1 MKPKSMKEKP
11 RGAMMNIL
19 RIKMIDAGNLLKEL
33 DDALDKVV
41 AKKEPESF
49 LKPSTLKI
57 EEYQKSIR
65 QIQAQFTDAPKFNEE
80 GAYPQFLSCGLLQ
93 VRGKNGANMEFLLP
107 KVYPFPPKSLYIEHE
122 KDGQFLREMLMHLL
136 SSAPLVQLEVILVDA
151 LSLGGIFNL
160 ARRLLDKDNDFIYQQ
175 RILTERKEIEE
186 ALKHLYE
193 YLKVNLQEK
202 LAGFRDFAH
211 YNEEA
216 TDRLPL
222 KVLFLSGVDALS
234 QNALYY
240 LEKIMRFGSKNGV
253 LSFVNLESEKNNK
266 SAEDLKKHAE
276 FFRDTTSFER
286 FKYLNVEVINDQGI
300 KSQHMKDFA
309 DKIKAYYEKKKAV
322 KRELKDLQR
331 DKEFW
336 TESSQYE
343 VSVPVGWDINH
354 TEVCFKI
361 CKEQNHTLIC
371 DHSGSG
377 KSNFLHVLIQN
388 LAFYY
393 DPDEVQLFLL
403 DYKEG
408 VEFNAYT
415 DPNILEHA
423 RLVSVASSVGFG
435 VSFLSWLC
443 DEIKKRSELFK
454 QFNVKDLSDYRKHEK
469 MPRLIVVIDEFQVL
483 FSDNSTKGKEGVE
496 RSLNTLLKKGRSY
509 GVHLVLA
516 TQTMRGGEI
525 DSSIKAQIANRI
537 ALPMDADDSTK
548 ILDDDVACELVRPE
562 GIFNNN
568 GGHQKY
574 HTKMSIPKAPD
585 DFKSF
590 LTKIHAEFNQRNLTP
605 IDRKIYNGETPLKM
619 PNTLKAN
626 EMRLHLGKK
635 VDYEQKDLIVEFE
648 SNESHLLVVSQDL
661 NARIALMKLLFQN
674 IKSANKE
681 LVFCNKE
688 KRLIRSFDVQKE
700 YGITP
705 IENALNAL
713 DATTNRP
720 NSALVIDNLNEAKE
734 WHDKV
739 GAEKL
744 KSFLEKATD
753 NEQYCVIFVHDFKQI
768 KTNYHFDKLRELL
781 SNHFKQCLAF
791 RCNGENL
798 NAIKNNLPPPS
809 ALNNLNALLIEL
821 SKDSVT
827 EFRPFSL

>member
-1 MKPKSMKEKP
+1 
-11 RGAMMNIL
+11 
-19 RIKMIDAGNLLKEL
+19 MIEINTLLQKL

-41 AKKEPESF
+41 PKKEPESF
-49 LKPSTLKI
+49 LKPIVSQI
-57 EEYQKSIR
+57 EDYQKSIR
-65 QIQAQFTDAPKFNEE
+65 QVQAQFTDAPKFNEE
-80 GAYPQFLSCGLLQ
+80 GAYPQFLSCGLLH
-93 VRGKNGANMEFLLP
+93 VRGKNGTNMEFLLP

-122 KDGQFLREMLMHLL
+122 KDGQFLREMLMRLL
-136 SSAPLVQLEVILVDA
+136 SSAPLVQLEIILVDA

-160 ARRLLDKDNDFIYQQ
+160 ARRLLDKDNDFIYQK
-175 RILTERKEIEE
+175 RILTESKEIEE

-202 LAGFRDFAH
+202 LAGYRDFVH
-211 YNEEA
+211 YNEDA
-216 TDRLPL
+216 TDPLPL
-222 KVLFLSGVDALS
+222 KALFLSGVDALS
-234 QNALYY
+234 KDAFYY

-253 LSFVNLESEKNNK
+253 LSFVNLESEKNNQ
-266 SAEDLKKHAE
+266 SAEDLKNYAE
-276 FFRDTTSFER
+276 FFRDITSFER
-286 FKYLNVEVINDQGI
+286 LKYLNVEVINDHGI
-300 KSQHMKDFA
+300 QSQHMQDFA

-322 KRELKDLQR
+322 KRELKELQK
-331 DKEFW
+331 DEKFW

-354 TEVCFKI
+354 KEVCFEI
-361 CKEQNHTLIC
+361 GNAQNHTLIC

-393 DPDEVQLFLL
+393 NPDEVQLFLL

-415 DPNILEHA
+415 DPILEHA
-423 RLVSVASSVGFG
+423 RLVSVASSVGYG
-435 VSFLSWLC
+435 MSFLSWLC
-443 DEIKKRSELFK
+443 KEMQKRAELFK
-454 QFNVKDLSDYRKHEK
+454 QFKVKDLSDYRKHEK

-483 FSDNSTKGKEGVE
+483 FSDNSTKGKESVE

-509 GVHLVLA
+509 GVHLILA
-516 TQTMRGGEI
+516 TQTMRNIGI
-525 DSSIKAQIANRI
+525 SDSIKAQIANRI
-537 ALPMDADDSTK
+537 ALPMDADDSAK
-548 ILDDDVACELVRPE
+548 ILDDDAACELVRPE

-619 PNTLKAN
+619 PNILKAN

-661 NARIALMKLLFQN
+661 NARIALMKLFAQN
-674 IKSANKE
+674 FKTANKE

-705 IENALNAL
+705 VENILSVL
-713 DATTNRP
+713 DTAMNP

-739 GAEKL
+739 GVEKL
-744 KSFLEKATD
+744 KSFLEKAID
-753 NEQYCVIFVHDFKQI
+753 NEQYCIIFAHDYRQI
-768 KTNYHFDKLRELL
+768 KTNYHFDKLKDLL
-781 SNHFKQCLAF
+781 NNHFKQHLAF
-791 RCNGENL
+791 KCNEENL
-798 NAIKNNLPPPS
+798 KALKIDLPPLS
-809 ALNNLNALLIEL
+809 GLNALFKEF

>member
-1 MKPKSMKEKP
+1 M
-11 RGAMMNIL
+11 
-19 RIKMIDAGNLLKEL
+19 
-33 DDALDKVV
+33 
-41 AKKEPESF
+41 
-49 LKPSTLKI
+49 
-57 EEYQKSIR
+57 
-65 QIQAQFTDAPKFNEE
+65 
-80 GAYPQFLSCGLLQ
+80 
-93 VRGKNGANMEFLLP
+93 
-107 KVYPFPPKSLYIEHE
+107 YIEHE
-122 KDGQFLREMLMHLL
+122 KDGQFLREMLMRLL
-136 SSAPLVQLEVILVDA
+136 SSTPLAQLEVILVDA

-160 ARRLLDKDNDFIYQQ
+160 ARRLLNKDNDFIYQQ
-175 RILTERKEIEE
+175 RILTESKEIEE

-216 TDRLPL
+216 TDPLPL
-222 KVLFLSGVDALS
+222 KALFLSGVDALS

-266 SAEDLKKHAE
+266 SAEDLKRYAE
-276 FFRDTTSFER
+276 FFKDRTSFER
-286 FKYLNVEVINDQGI
+286 LKYLSVEVINDHGI
-300 KSQHMKDFA
+300 KSQHMQDFA

-322 KRELKDLQR
+322 KRELKDLQK
-331 DKEFW
+331 DEKFW
-336 TESSQYE
+336 IESSQYE
-343 VSVPVGWDINH
+343 VVVPVGWDINH
-354 TEVCFKI
+354 KEVCFEI
-361 CKEQNHTLIC
+361 GEAQNHTLIC

-403 DYKEG
+403 DYKER

-415 DPNILEHA
+415 NPILEHA

-435 VSFLSWLC
+435 MSFLSWLC

-454 QFNVKDLSDYRKHEK
+454 QFNVRDLSDYRKHEK

-483 FSDNSTKGKEGVE
+483 FSDKSTQVKGSVDQ
-496 RSLNTLLKKGRSY
+496 SLNTLLKKGRSY

-525 DSSIKAQIANRI
+525 DSNIKAQIANRI
-537 ALPMDADDSTK
+537 ALPMDADDSAK
-548 ILDDDVACELVRPE
+548 ILDDDAACEIQKPE

-585 DFKSF
+585 DFTAFIK
-590 LTKIHAEFNQRNLTP
+590 KIHEEFNQRNLAP
-605 IDRKIYNGETPLKM
+605 VEHKIYNGEKPLEM
-619 PNTLKAN
+619 PSTLKAN

-661 NARIALMKLLFQN
+661 NARIALMKLFAQN
-674 IKSANKE
+674 FKTANKE
-681 LVFCNKE
+681 LLFYNAE
-688 KRLIRSFDVQKE
+688 KRLVRELDEFKKHH
-700 YGITP
+700 ITP
-705 IENALNAL
+705 MQSPLMSVL
-713 DATTNRP
+713 DTAMNP

-734 WHDKV
+734 LHDKV

-744 KSFLEKATD
+744 KSFLEKAID
-753 NEQYCVIFVHDFKQI
+753 NEQYCIIFAHDYKQI

-798 NAIKNNLPPPS
+798 NALQSGLPSPS
-809 ALNNLNALLIEL
+809 ELNALFIEL
-821 SKDSVT
+821 SKDSRT
-827 EFRPFSL
+827 EFRLFSL

>member
-1 MKPKSMKEKP
+1 
-11 RGAMMNIL
+11 
-19 RIKMIDAGNLLKEL
+19 MIDVNGLLKEL

-80 GAYPQFLSCGLLQ
+80 GAYPQFLSCGLLH

-122 KDGQFLREMLMHLL
+122 KDGQFLREMLIRLL
-136 SSAPLVQLEVILVDA
+136 SSAPLVQLEVVLVDA

-160 ARRLLDKDNDFIYQQ
+160 ARRLLNKDNDFIYQK
-175 RILTERKEIEE
+175 RILTESKEIEE

-202 LAGFRDFAH
+202 LAGYRDFAH
-211 YNEEA
+211 YNEEKE
-216 TDRLPL
+216 DRLPL
-222 KVLFLSGVDALS
+222 KALFLSGVDALS

-240 LEKIMRFGSKNGV
+240 LEKTMRFGSKNGV

-276 FFRDTTSFER
+276 FFRDNKSFER
-286 FKYLNVEVINDQGI
+286 LKYLSIEVINDQGI
-300 KSQHMKDFA
+300 QSQHMKDFA

-336 TESSQYE
+336 TKSSQHE
-343 VSVPVGWDINH
+343 VVVPVGWDINH
-354 TEVCFKI
+354 KEVCFEI
-361 CKEQNHTLIC
+361 GGAQNHTLIC

-393 DPDEVQLFLL
+393 APDEVQLFLL

-415 DPNILEHA
+415 DPILEHA
-423 RLVSVASSVGFG
+423 RLVSVASSVSYGIT
-435 VSFLSWLC
+435 FLKWLC
-443 DEIKKRSELFK
+443 DEMQKRAELFK
-454 QFNVKDLSDYRKHEK
+454 QFNVKDLSDYRKHDE

-483 FSDNSTKGKEGVE
+483 FSDKSTQVKGSVE

-516 TQTMRGGEI
+516 TQTMRGTDI
-525 DSSIKAQIANRI
+525 NPSIKAQIANRI
-537 ALPMDADDSTK
+537 ALPMDAEDSSSVLGDDA
-548 ILDDDVACELVRPE
+548 ACELVRPE

-590 LTKIHAEFNQRNLTP
+590 LTKIHAEFNQRNLAP
-605 IDRKIYNGETPLKM
+605 IERKIYNGETALKM
-619 PNTLKAN
+619 PNTIKAN

-705 IENALNAL
+705 VENILSVL
-713 DATTNRP
+713 DTAMNP

-734 WHDKV
+734 LHDKIGV
-739 GAEKL
+739 EKL
-744 KSFLEKATD
+744 RSFLEKATD
-753 NEQYCVIFVHDFKQI
+753 NEQYCIIFAHDLKQI
-768 KTNYHFDKLRELL
+768 QANYDLGKLKELL
-781 SNHFKQCLAF
+781 NNHFKQRLAF

-798 NAIKNNLPPPS
+798 SAIKKDLP
-809 ALNNLNALLIEL
+809 LLTNKLNALLIEL
-821 SKDSVT
+821 SKDSHT
-827 EFRPFSL
+827 EFRPFSLQG

>member
-1 MKPKSMKEKP
+1 MKEKP

-19 RIKMIDAGNLLKEL
+19 RIKMTDAGILLKEL
-33 DDALDKVV
+33 DDALDRVV

-49 LKPSTLKI
+49 LKPIVSQI
-57 EEYQKSIR
+57 EDYQKSIR
-65 QIQAQFTDAPKFNEE
+65 QVQAQFTDAPQFNEE
-80 GAYPQFLSCGLLQ
+80 GAYPQFLSCGLLH
-93 VRGKNGANMEFLLP
+93 VKGKNGANMDFCLP

-122 KDGQFLREMLMHLL
+122 KDGQFLREMLMRLL
-136 SSAPLVQLEVILVDA
+136 SSAPLVQLEVILIDA

-160 ARRLLDKDNDFIYQQ
+160 ARRLLDKNNDFIYQK
-175 RILTERKEIEE
+175 RILTESKEIEE

-202 LAGFRDFAH
+202 LAGYKDFAH
-211 YNEEA
+211 YNEEKE
-216 TDRLPL
+216 DRLPL
-222 KVLFLSGVDALS
+222 KALFLSGVDALS

-300 KSQHMKDFA
+300 KSQHMQDFA
-309 DKIKAYYEKKKAV
+309 DKIKAYYKQKKEV
-322 KRELKDLQR
+322 KRELKDLQK
-331 DKEFW
+331 DEKFW

-361 CKEQNHTLIC
+361 GKEQNHTLIC

-393 DPDEVQLFLL
+393 APDEVQLFLL

-415 DPNILEHA
+415 DPILEHA
-423 RLVSVASSVGFG
+423 RLVSVASSVGYG
-435 VSFLSWLC
+435 MSFLSWLC
-443 DEIKKRSELFK
+443 KEMQKRAELSK
-454 QFNVKDLSDYRKHEK
+454 QFKVKDLSDYRKHEK

-483 FSDNSTKGKEGVE
+483 FSDKSRGSVE

-516 TQTMRGGEI
+516 TQTMRGTDI
-525 DSSIKAQIANRI
+525 NPSFKAQIANRI
-537 ALPMDADDSTK
+537 ALPMDAEDSSSVLGDDA
-548 ILDDDVACELVRPE
+548 ACELVRPE

-568 GGHQKY
+568 GGNRKY

-590 LTKIHAEFNQRNLTP
+590 LTKIHAEFNQRNLAP
-605 IDRKIYNGETPLKM
+605 IEHKIYNGETPLKM
-619 PNTLKAN
+619 PNILKAN
-626 EMRLHLGKK
+626 EIRLHLGKT

-705 IENALNAL
+705 VENILSVL
-713 DATTNRP
+713 DTAMNH
-720 NSALVIDNLNEAKE
+720 NSVLMVDNLNEAKE
-734 WHDKV
+734 LHDKIGV
-739 GAEKL
+739 EKL
-744 KSFLEKATD
+744 KSFLEKAID
-753 NEQYCVIFVHDFKQI
+753 NEQYCVIFAHDFRQI
-768 KTNYHFDKLRELL
+768 KTNYHFDKLKELL
-781 SNHFKQCLAF
+781 NNHFKQCLAF
-791 RCNGENL
+791 RCNEENL

-809 ALNNLNALLIEL
+809 ALNNLNALFVEL
-821 SKDSVT
+821 SKDSHT
-827 EFRPFSL
+827 EFRPFGL

>member
-1 MKPKSMKEKP
+1 
-11 RGAMMNIL
+11 MNILNL
-19 RIKMIDAGNLLKEL
+19 RIKMIDVNDLLKEL

-41 AKKEPESF
+41 PKKEPESF
-49 LKPSTLKI
+49 LKPIISPI
-57 EEYQKSIR
+57 EEYQKNVR
-65 QIQAQFTDAPKFNEE
+65 QIQAQFTDAPQFNEE
-80 GAYPQFLSCGLLQ
+80 GAYPKFLSCGLLH
-93 VRGKNGANMEFLLP
+93 VRGKNGTNMEFLLP

-122 KDGQFLREMLMHLL
+122 KDGQFLREMLMRLL
-136 SSAPLVQLEVILVDA
+136 SSTPLVQLEVILIDA

-175 RILTERKEIEE
+175 RILTESKEIEE

-202 LAGFRDFAH
+202 LAGYKDFVH
-211 YNEEA
+211 YNEKEK
-216 TDRLPL
+216 DRLPL
-222 KVLFLSGVDALS
+222 KALFLSGVDALS

-253 LSFVNLESEKNNK
+253 LSFVNLESEKNNQ

-276 FFRDTTSFER
+276 FFKDTTSFER
-286 FKYLNVEVINDQGI
+286 FKYISVEVINDHGI
-300 KSQHMKDFA
+300 QSKHMQDFA
-309 DKIKAYYEKKKAV
+309 DKIKAYYDKKKAV

-336 TESSQYE
+336 TESSQSK

-354 TEVCFKI
+354 KEVCFEI
-361 CKEQNHTLIC
+361 GGAQNHTLIC

-393 DPDEVQLFLL
+393 APDEVQLFLL

-415 DPNILEHA
+415 DPILEHA

-443 DEIKKRSELFK
+443 DEIQKRAELFK
-454 QFNVKDLSDYRKHEK
+454 QFKVKDLGDYRKHEK

-483 FSDNSTKGKEGVE
+483 FSDSTTKEKDRVE
-496 RSLNTLLKKGRSY
+496 AYLTTILKKGRSY

-516 TQTMRGGEI
+516 TQTMRGTDI
-525 DSSIKAQIANRI
+525 NPSFKAQIANRI
-537 ALPMDADDSTK
+537 ALPMDAEDSSSV
-548 ILDDDVACELVRPE
+548 LGDDVACELVKPE

-585 DFKSF
+585 DFKPF
-590 LTKIHAEFNQRNLTP
+590 IKKIHRDFNQRNLAP
-605 IDRKIYNGETPLKM
+605 VEHKIYNGETPLEM

-626 EMRLHLGKK
+626 EMRLHLGKEA
-635 VDYEQKDLIVEFE
+635 DYEQKDLIVGFE

-661 NARIALMKLLFQN
+661 SARIALMKLLFQN

-688 KRLIRSFDVQKE
+688 KRLIRSFDTRKE

-705 IENALNAL
+705 VENILSVL
-713 DATTNRP
+713 DTAMSP
-720 NSALVIDNLNEAKE
+720 NSVLVIDNLNEAKE
-734 WHDKV
+734 LHDKIGV
-739 GAEKL
+739 EKL
-744 KSFLEKATD
+744 RSFLEKAID
-753 NEQYCVIFVHDFKQI
+753 NEQYCVIFAHDFRQI
-768 KTNYHFDKLRELL
+768 KTNYHFDKLKELL
-781 SNHFKQCLAF
+781 NNHFKQCLAF

-798 NAIKNNLPPPS
+798 NALQSGLSSPS
-809 ALNNLNALLIEL
+809 KLNALLIEF
-821 SKDSVT
+821 SKDSRT
-827 EFRPFSL
+827 EFRPFSLQD

>member
-1 MKPKSMKEKP
+1 
-11 RGAMMNIL
+11 
-19 RIKMIDAGNLLKEL
+19 MIDAGNLLKEL

-49 LKPSTLKI
+49 LKPIASRI
-57 EEYQKSIR
+57 EDYQKSIR
-65 QIQAQFTDAPKFNEE
+65 QIQAQFTDAPKFNEA
-80 GAYPQFLSCGLLQ
+80 GAYPKFLSCGLLEIK
-93 VRGKNGANMEFLLP
+93 GKNGANMEFLLP

-122 KDGQFLREMLMHLL
+122 KDGQFLREMLMRLL
-136 SSAPLVQLEVILVDA
+136 SSAPLVQLEIVLVDA

-160 ARRLLDKDNDFIYQQ
+160 ARRLLNKDNDFIYQQ
-175 RILTERKEIEE
+175 RILTESKEIEE

-202 LAGFRDFAH
+202 LAGYKDFAH
-211 YNEEA
+211 YNEKA
-216 TDRLPL
+216 TDPLPL
-222 KVLFLSGVDALS
+222 KALFLSGVDALS

-253 LSFVNLESEKNNK
+253 LSFVNLESEKNNQ
-266 SAEDLKKHAE
+266 SAEDLKRYAE
-276 FFRDTTSFER
+276 FFRDTTSFECL
-286 FKYLNVEVINDQGI
+286 KYLSVEVINDQGI
-300 KSQHMKDFA
+300 KSQHMQDFA
-309 DKIKAYYEKKKAV
+309 DKIKAYYKQKKEV

-336 TESSQYE
+336 TESSQFK

-354 TEVCFKI
+354 KEVCFEI
-361 CKEQNHTLIC
+361 GNAQNHTLIC

-393 DPDEVQLFLL
+393 NPDEVQLFLL

-415 DPNILEHA
+415 DPILEHA

-454 QFNVKDLSDYRKHEK
+454 QFKVKDLSDYRKHEK

-483 FSDNSTKGKEGVE
+483 FSDKSTQVKGSVDQ
-496 RSLNTLLKKGRSY
+496 SLNTLLKKGRSY
-509 GVHLVLA
+509 GVHLILA

-537 ALPMDADDSTK
+537 ALPMDADDSAK
-548 ILDDDVACELVRPE
+548 ILDDDAACELVRPE

-590 LTKIHAEFNQRNLTP
+590 LTKIHAEFNQRNLAP

-648 SNESHLLVVSQDL
+648 SNESHLLVVSQNLQD
-661 NARIALMKLLFQN
+661 RIALMKLLFQN

-734 WHDKV
+734 LHDKV

-753 NEQYCVIFVHDFKQI
+753 NEQYCIIFAHDYRQI
-768 KTNYHFDKLRELL
+768 KTNYHFDKLKDLL
-781 SNHFKQCLAF
+781 NNHFKQCLAF
-791 RCNGENL
+791 RCNEENL

-809 ALNNLNALLIEL
+809 ALNALLIEL
-821 SKDSVT
+821 SKDSHT

>member
-1 MKPKSMKEKP
+1 MT
-11 RGAMMNIL
+11 
-19 RIKMIDAGNLLKEL
+19 DAGNLLKEL

-49 LKPSTLKI
+49 LKPIASRI

-65 QIQAQFTDAPKFNEE
+65 QIQAQFTDAPQFNEE
-80 GAYPQFLSCGLLQ
+80 GAYPQFLSCGLLEIK
-93 VRGKNGANMEFLLP
+93 GKNGANMDFCLP

-122 KDGQFLREMLMHLL
+122 KDGQFLREMLMRLL

-175 RILTERKEIEE
+175 RILTESKEIEE

-211 YNEEA
+211 YNEKE
-216 TDRLPL
+216 DRLPL
-222 KVLFLSGVDALS
+222 KALFLSGVDALS
-234 QNALYY
+234 RNALYY

-253 LSFVNLESEKNNK
+253 LSFVNLESEKNNQ
-266 SAEDLKKHAE
+266 SAEDLKRYAE
-276 FFRDTTSFER
+276 FFKDTTSFER
-286 FKYLNVEVINDQGI
+286 LKYLNVEVINDHGI
-300 KSQHMKDFA
+300 QSKHMQDFA

-322 KRELKDLQR
+322 KRELKDLQK
-331 DKEFW
+331 DEKFW
-336 TESSQYE
+336 TESSQFK

-354 TEVCFKI
+354 KEVCFEIGKA
-361 CKEQNHTLIC
+361 QNHTLIC

-393 DPDEVQLFLL
+393 APNEVQLFLL

-408 VEFNAYT
+408 VEFNAYVA
-415 DPNILEHA
+415 DPTLEHA

-435 VSFLSWLC
+435 MSFLSWLC
-443 DEIKKRSELFK
+443 DEMKIRSELFK
-454 QFNVKDLSDYRKHEK
+454 QFKVKDLSDYRKHEK

-483 FSDNSTKGKEGVE
+483 FSDKSTQVKGSVE

-509 GVHLVLA
+509 GVHLILA
-516 TQTMRGGEI
+516 TQTMRGGAI

-548 ILDDDVACELVRPE
+548 ILDDDAACELVRPE

-605 IDRKIYNGETPLKM
+605 IDRKIYNGEKPLEM
-619 PNTLKAN
+619 PNILKAN

-688 KRLIRSFDVQKE
+688 KRLIRFFDAQKE

-705 IENALNAL
+705 VENILSVL
-713 DATTNRP
+713 DTAMNP
-720 NSALVIDNLNEAKE
+720 NSVLVIDNLNEAKE
-734 WHDKV
+734 LHDKV

-744 KSFLEKATD
+744 KSFLEKAID
-753 NEQYCVIFVHDFKQI
+753 NEQYCVIFAHDYKQI
-768 KTNYHFDKLRELL
+768 KTNYHFDKLKEWLN
-781 SNHFKQCLAF
+781 NHFKQCLAF
-791 RCNGENL
+791 RCNEENL

-809 ALNNLNALLIEL
+809 KPNALLIEL
-821 SKDSVT
+821 SKDSHT

>member
-1 MKPKSMKEKP
+1 
-11 RGAMMNIL
+11 
-19 RIKMIDAGNLLKEL
+19 MIDVNGLLKEL

-49 LKPSTLKI
+49 LKPIVSPI
-57 EEYQKSIR
+57 EDYQKSIR
-65 QIQAQFTDAPKFNEE
+65 QIQAQFTDAPKFNETTT
-80 GAYPQFLSCGLLQ
+80 YPKFLSCGLLH
-93 VRGKNGANMEFLLP
+93 VSGKNGANMEFLLP

-122 KDGQFLREMLMHLL
+122 KDGQFLREMLMRLL
-136 SSAPLVQLEVILVDA
+136 SSTPLVQLEVILIDA

-175 RILTERKEIEE
+175 RILTESKEIEE

-202 LAGFRDFAH
+202 LAGFRDFVH
-211 YNEEA
+211 YNENEK
-216 TDRLPL
+216 DPLPL
-222 KVLFLSGVDALS
+222 KALFLSGVDTLS

-253 LSFVNLESEKNNK
+253 LSFVNLESEKNNQ

-276 FFRDTTSFER
+276 FFKDRTSFER

-300 KSQHMKDFA
+300 KSQRMQDFA

-322 KRELKDLQR
+322 KRELKDLQK
-331 DKEFW
+331 DEKFW
-336 TESSQYE
+336 TESSQFK

-354 TEVCFKI
+354 KEVCFEI
-361 CKEQNHTLIC
+361 GEAQNHTLIC

-393 DPDEVQLFLL
+393 APNEVQLFLL

-415 DPNILEHA
+415 DPILEHA
-423 RLVSVASSVGFG
+423 RLVSVASSVSYGIT
-435 VSFLSWLC
+435 FLKWLC
-443 DEIKKRSELFK
+443 DEIQKRAELFK

-483 FSDNSTKGKEGVE
+483 FSDNKSTKAVEGH
-496 RSLNTLLKKGRSY
+496 LNTLLKKGRSY

-516 TQTMRGGEI
+516 TQTMRGTDI
-525 DSSIKAQIANRI
+525 NPSFKAQIANRI
-537 ALPMDADDSTK
+537 ALPMDAEDSSSVLGDDA
-548 ILDDDVACELVRPE
+548 ACELVRPE

-590 LTKIHAEFNQRNLTP
+590 LTKIHAEFNQRNLAP

-648 SNESHLLVVSQDL
+648 NNESHLLVVSQDL

-688 KRLIRSFDVQKE
+688 KRLIRSFDAQKE

-705 IENALNAL
+705 VENILSVL
-713 DATTNRP
+713 DTAMNP

-734 WHDKV
+734 LHDKV

-753 NEQYCVIFVHDFKQI
+753 NEQYCIIFAHDYKQI
-768 KTNYHFDKLRELL
+768 KNNYHLDKLKELL
-781 SNHFKQCLAF
+781 NNHFKQCLAF
-791 RCNGENL
+791 RCNEENL

-809 ALNNLNALLIEL
+809 RLNALLIEF
-821 SKDSVT
+821 SKDSRT
-827 EFRPFSL
+827 EFRPFSLQD

>member
-1 MKPKSMKEKP
+1 MT
-11 RGAMMNIL
+11 
-19 RIKMIDAGNLLKEL
+19 
-33 DDALDKVV
+33 
-41 AKKEPESF
+41 ES
-49 LKPSTLKI
+49 
-57 EEYQKSIR
+57 
-65 QIQAQFTDAPKFNEE
+65 
-80 GAYPQFLSCGLLQ
+80 
-93 VRGKNGANMEFLLP
+93 
-107 KVYPFPPKSLYIEHE
+107 
-122 KDGQFLREMLMHLL
+122 
-136 SSAPLVQLEVILVDA
+136 
-151 LSLGGIFNL
+151 
-160 ARRLLDKDNDFIYQQ
+160 
-175 RILTERKEIEE
+175 KEIEE

-202 LAGFRDFAH
+202 LAGFRDFVH
-211 YNEEA
+211 YNEDA
-216 TDRLPL
+216 TDPLPL

-253 LSFVNLESEKNNK
+253 LSFVNLESEKSNK

-276 FFRDTTSFER
+276 FFKDTTSFER
-286 FKYLNVEVINDQGI
+286 LKYLNVEVINDQGI

-322 KRELKDLQR
+322 KRELKDLQK
-331 DKEFW
+331 DEKFW
-336 TESSQYE
+336 TESSQFK
-343 VSVPVGWDINH
+343 VSVPMGWDINH
-354 TEVCFKI
+354 KEVRFEI
-361 CKEQNHTLIC
+361 GGAQNHTLIC
-371 DHSGSG
+371 GRSGSG

-393 DPDEVQLFLL
+393 APSEVQLFLL

-415 DPNILEHA
+415 NPTILEHA
-423 RLVSVASSVGFG
+423 RLVSVAGSVGFG

-443 DEIKKRSELFK
+443 KEMQERANLFK
-454 QFNVKDLSDYRKHEK
+454 QFKVKDLSDYRKHGE

-483 FSDNSTKGKEGVE
+483 FSGNSTKEKESVDQ
-496 RSLNTLLKKGRSY
+496 SLNTLLKKGRSY

-525 DSSIKAQIANRI
+525 DSNIKAQIANRI
-537 ALPMDADDSTK
+537 ALPMDADDSAK

-590 LTKIHAEFNQRNLTP
+590 LTKIHAEFNQRNLAP

-619 PNTLKAN
+619 PNILKAN

-688 KRLIRSFDVQKE
+688 KRLIRSFDTRKE

-705 IENALNAL
+705 VENILSVL
-713 DATTNRP
+713 DTAMNP

-734 WHDKV
+734 LHDKV

-744 KSFLEKATD
+744 KSFLEKAID
-753 NEQYCVIFVHDFKQI
+753 NEQYCVIFAHDFKQI
-768 KTNYHFDKLRELL
+768 NANYDSKLKELL
-781 SNHFKQCLAF
+781 NNHFKQRLVF
-791 RCNGENL
+791 KCNGENL
-798 NAIKNNLPPPS
+798 NALKSGLLSPS
-809 ALNNLNALLIEL
+809 ELNALLIEL
-821 SKDSVT
+821 SKDSYT

>member
-1 MKPKSMKEKP
+1 
-11 RGAMMNIL
+11 MNIL

-65 QIQAQFTDAPKFNEE
+65 QIQAQFTDAPEFNETTT
-80 GAYPQFLSCGLLQ
+80 YPKFLSCGLLQ
-93 VRGKNGANMEFLLP
+93 VRGKNGTNMEFLLP

-122 KDGQFLREMLMHLL
+122 KDGQFLREMFMRLL
-136 SSAPLVQLEVILVDA
+136 SSVPLVQLEVILIDA

-160 ARRLLDKDNDFIYQQ
+160 SRKLLNKDNDFIYQK
-175 RILTERKEIEE
+175 RILTESKEIEE

-202 LAGFRDFAH
+202 LAGYRDFAH
-211 YNEEA
+211 YNENA
-216 TDRLPL
+216 KDPLPL
-222 KVLFLSGVDALS
+222 KALFLSGVDALS

-276 FFRDTTSFER
+276 FFRDTTSFGR

-309 DKIKAYYEKKKAV
+309 DKIKAYYKQKKEV
-322 KRELKDLQR
+322 KRELKDLQK
-331 DKEFW
+331 DEKFW

-354 TEVCFKI
+354 KEVCFEI
-361 CKEQNHTLIC
+361 GNEQNHTLIC

-415 DPNILEHA
+415 DLILEHA

-435 VSFLSWLC
+435 MSFLSWLC
-443 DEIKKRSELFK
+443 DEIQKRADLFK
-454 QFNVKDLSDYRKHEK
+454 QFKVKDLSDYRKHGEI
-469 MPRLIVVIDEFQVL
+469 PRLVVVVDEFQVL
-483 FSDNSTKGKEGVE
+483 FSDNKSTKAVEGH
-496 RSLNTLLKKGRSY
+496 LNTLLKKGRSY

-516 TQTMRGGEI
+516 TQTMRGTDI
-525 DSSIKAQIANRI
+525 NPSFKAQIANRI
-537 ALPMDADDSTK
+537 ALPMDAEDSSSVLGDDA
-548 ILDDDVACELVRPE
+548 ACELVRPE

-568 GGHQKY
+568 GGNRKY

-619 PNTLKAN
+619 PNILKAN
-626 EMRLHLGKK
+626 KMRLHLGKK

-648 SNESHLLVVSQDL
+648 NNESHLLVVSQDL

-688 KRLIRSFDVQKE
+688 KRLIRFFDAQKE

-705 IENALNAL
+705 VENILSVL
-713 DATTNRP
+713 DTAMNP

-734 WHDKV
+734 LHDKV

-744 KSFLEKATD
+744 KSFLEKAID
-753 NEQYCVIFVHDFKQI
+753 NEQYCVIFAHDFRQI
-768 KTNYHFDKLRELL
+768 KTNYHFDKLKDLL
-781 SNHFKQCLAF
+781 NHHFKQCLAF
-791 RCNGENL
+791 KCNGENL
-798 NAIKNNLPPPS
+798 NALQSGLPLPS
-809 ALNNLNALLIEL
+809 ELNALFIEL

>member
-1 MKPKSMKEKP
+1 
-11 RGAMMNIL
+11 
-19 RIKMIDAGNLLKEL
+19 MIDAGNLLKEL

-49 LKPSTLKI
+49 LKPIVSPI
-57 EEYQKSIR
+57 EDYQKSIR
-65 QIQAQFTDAPKFNEE
+65 QVQAQFTDAPKFNEE
-80 GAYPQFLSCGLLQ
+80 GAYPKFLSCGLLH

-122 KDGQFLREMLMHLL
+122 KDGQFLREMLMRLL
-136 SSAPLVQLEVILVDA
+136 SSAPLVQLEIVLVDA

-160 ARRLLDKDNDFIYQQ
+160 ARRLLDKDNDFIYQK
-175 RILTERKEIEE
+175 RILTESKEIEE

-211 YNEEA
+211 YNENA
-216 TDRLPL
+216 TDPLPL
-222 KVLFLSGVDALS
+222 KALFLSGVDALS

-276 FFRDTTSFER
+276 FFKDRTSFECL
-286 FKYLNVEVINDQGI
+286 KYLSVEVINDQGI

-309 DKIKAYYEKKKAV
+309 DKIKAYYEKKKVV
-322 KRELKDLQR
+322 KSELKALQK
-331 DKEFW
+331 DEKFW
-336 TESSQYE
+336 TESSQHE

-354 TEVCFKI
+354 KKVCFEI
-361 CKEQNHTLIC
+361 GNAQNHTLIC

-393 DPDEVQLFLL
+393 APDEVQLFLL

-415 DPNILEHA
+415 DPILEHA

-435 VSFLSWLC
+435 MSFLRWLC
-443 DEIKKRSELFK
+443 KEMQERANLFK
-454 QFNVKDLSDYRKHEK
+454 QFKVKDLSDYRKHEK
-469 MPRLIVVIDEFQVL
+469 MPRLIVVVDEFQVL
-483 FSDNSTKGKEGVE
+483 FGDNKSTKAVEGH
-496 RSLNTLLKKGRSY
+496 LNTLLKKGRSY

-516 TQTMRGGEI
+516 TQTMRGTDI
-525 DSSIKAQIANRI
+525 NPSFKAQIANRI
-537 ALPMDADDSTK
+537 ALPMDADDSAK
-548 ILDDDVACELVRPE
+548 ILDDDAACELVRPE

-590 LTKIHAEFNQRNLTP
+590 LTKIHAEFNQRNLAP

-661 NARIALMKLLFQN
+661 NARIALMKLFAQN
-674 IKSANKE
+674 FKTANKE
-681 LVFCNKE
+681 LLFYNAE
-688 KRLIRSFDVQKE
+688 KRLVRELDELKKHH
-700 YGITP
+700 ITP
-705 IENALNAL
+705 MQGPLGSVL
-713 DATTNRP
+713 DTAMNP
-720 NSALVIDNLNEAKE
+720 NSVLMVDNLNEAKE
-734 WHDKV
+734 LHDKV

-753 NEQYCVIFVHDFKQI
+753 NEQYCIIFAHDFKQI
-768 KTNYHFDKLRELL
+768 QANYNLDKLKELL
-781 SNHFKQCLAF
+781 NNHFKQCLAF

-809 ALNNLNALLIEL
+809 ALNNLNVLLIEL
-821 SKDSVT
+821 SKDNHT

>member
-1 MKPKSMKEKP
+1 
-11 RGAMMNIL
+11 
-19 RIKMIDAGNLLKEL
+19 MIDAGNLLKEL

-49 LKPSTLKI
+49 LRPSTLKI

-65 QIQAQFTDAPKFNEE
+65 QIQVQFTDAPQFNEE
-80 GAYPQFLSCGLLQ
+80 SAYPKFLSCGLLQ
-93 VRGKNGANMEFLLP
+93 VRGKNGTNMEFLLP

-122 KDGQFLREMLMHLL
+122 KDGQFLREMLMRLL

-175 RILTERKEIEE
+175 RILTESKEIEE

-211 YNEEA
+211 YNEEKEY
-216 TDRLPL
+216 RLPL
-222 KVLFLSGVDALS
+222 KALFLSGVDALS
-234 QNALYY
+234 KDALYY

-266 SAEDLKKHAE
+266 SAEDLKNYAE
-276 FFRDTTSFER
+276 FFKDRTSFER
-286 FKYLNVEVINDQGI
+286 LKYLNVEVINDQGI
-300 KSQHMKDFA
+300 KSQHMQDFA
-309 DKIKAYYEKKKAV
+309 DKIKAYYKQKKEV

-336 TESSQYE
+336 TKSSQHE
-343 VSVPVGWDINH
+343 VVVPVGWDINH
-354 TEVCFKI
+354 KEVCFEI
-361 CKEQNHTLIC
+361 GKEQNHTLIC

-393 DPDEVQLFLL
+393 DPNEVQLFLL

-415 DPNILEHA
+415 DPILEHV
-423 RLVSVASSVGFG
+423 RLVSVASSVPYGIT
-435 VSFLSWLC
+435 FLKWLC
-443 DEIKKRSELFK
+443 GEMEKRADRFK
-454 QFNVKDLSDYRKHEK
+454 QFKVKDLSDYRKHDE

-483 FSDNSTKGKEGVE
+483 FNDKKGKGEVE
-496 RSLNTLLKKGRSY
+496 RHLNALLKKGRSY

-516 TQTMRGGEI
+516 TQTMHGSDI
-525 DSSIKAQIANRI
+525 DSSFKAQIANRI
-537 ALPMDADDSTK
+537 ALPMDAEDSTK
-548 ILDDDVACELVRPE
+548 ILDDDAACELVRPE

-568 GGHQKY
+568 GGHKKY

-590 LTKIHAEFNQRNLTP
+590 LTKIHAEFNQRNLAP
-605 IDRKIYNGETPLKM
+605 IDRKIYNGETALKM

-648 SNESHLLVVSQDL
+648 NNESHLLVVSQDL

-688 KRLIRSFDVQKE
+688 KRLIRFFDAQKE

-705 IENALNAL
+705 VENILSVL
-713 DATTNRP
+713 DTAMNP
-720 NSALVIDNLNEAKE
+720 NSVLVIDNLNEAKE
-734 WHDKV
+734 LHDKV

-744 KSFLEKATD
+744 KSFLEKAID
-753 NEQYCVIFVHDFKQI
+753 NEQYCIIFAHDYRQI
-768 KTNYHFDKLRELL
+768 KTNYHFDKLKDLL
-781 SNHFKQCLAF
+781 NHHFKQRLAF
-791 RCNGENL
+791 RCNRENL
-798 NAIKNNLPPPS
+798 NALKSDLPSPS
-809 ALNNLNALLIEL
+809 KPNALLIEL
-821 SKDSVT
+821 SKDSYT

>member
-1 MKPKSMKEKP
+1 
-11 RGAMMNIL
+11 
-19 RIKMIDAGNLLKEL
+19 MIDAGNLLKEL
-33 DDALDKVV
+33 DDALDRVI

-49 LKPSTLKI
+49 LKPIISPI
-57 EEYQKSIR
+57 EDYQKSVR
-65 QIQAQFTDAPKFNEE
+65 QVQVQFTDAPKFNEE
-80 GAYPQFLSCGLLQ
+80 GAYPQFLSCGLLEIK
-93 VRGKNGANMEFLLP
+93 GKNGANMEFLLP

-122 KDGQFLREMLMHLL
+122 KDGQFLREMLMRLL
-136 SSAPLVQLEVILVDA
+136 SSVPLVQLEVILVDA

-175 RILTERKEIEE
+175 RILTESKETEE

-202 LAGFRDFAH
+202 LAGFRNFAH
-211 YNEEA
+211 YNETA
-216 TDRLPL
+216 KDPLPL
-222 KVLFLSGVDALS
+222 KALFLSGVDALS

-253 LSFVNLESEKNNK
+253 LSFVNLESEKNNQ

-276 FFRDTTSFER
+276 FFKDTTSFER
-286 FKYLNVEVINDQGI
+286 LKYLSVEVINDHGI
-300 KSQHMKDFA
+300 QPQHMQDFA
-309 DKIKAYYEKKKAV
+309 DRIKAYYRQKKEV
-322 KRELKDLQR
+322 KRELKDLQK

-336 TESSQYE
+336 TKSSQYE
-343 VSVPVGWDINH
+343 VVVPVGWDINH
-354 TEVCFKI
+354 KEVCFEI
-361 CKEQNHTLIC
+361 GNEQNHTLIC

-415 DPNILEHA
+415 DPILEHA
-423 RLVSVASSVGFG
+423 RLVSVASSVGYG
-435 VSFLSWLC
+435 MSFLSWLC
-443 DEIKKRSELFK
+443 KEMQKRAELFK

-483 FSDNSTKGKEGVE
+483 FSDNKSTKAVEGH
-496 RSLNTLLKKGRSY
+496 LNTLLKKGRSY
-509 GVHLVLA
+509 GVHLILA
-516 TQTMRGGEI
+516 TQTMRGTDI
-525 DSSIKAQIANRI
+525 NRSIMAQIANCI
-537 ALPMDADDSTK
+537 ALPMDADDSAK

-568 GGHQKY
+568 GWHQKY

-590 LTKIHAEFNQRNLTP
+590 LTKIHAEFNQRNLAS

-619 PNTLKAN
+619 PNILKAN

-635 VDYEQKDLIVEFE
+635 VDYEQKDLIVELE

-661 NARIALMKLLFQN
+661 NARIALMKLFAQN
-674 IKSANKE
+674 FKTANKE
-681 LVFCNKE
+681 LLFYNAE
-688 KRLIRSFDVQKE
+688 KRLVRELDELKKHH
-700 YGITP
+700 ITP
-705 IENALNAL
+705 MQGPLGSVL
-713 DATTNRP
+713 DTAMNP

-734 WHDKV
+734 LHDKIGV
-739 GAEKL
+739 EKL
-744 KSFLEKATD
+744 RSFLEKATD
-753 NEQYCVIFVHDFKQI
+753 NEQYCIIFAHDYRQI
-768 KTNYHFDKLRELL
+768 KTNYHFDKLKDLL
-781 SNHFKQCLAF
+781 NNHFKQCLAF

-821 SKDSVT
+821 SKDSHT

>member
-1 MKPKSMKEKP
+1 
-11 RGAMMNIL
+11 
-19 RIKMIDAGNLLKEL
+19 MIDVNGLLKEL
-33 DDALDKVV
+33 DDTLDKVI
-41 AKKEPESF
+41 AQKEPESF
-49 LKPSTLKI
+49 LKPIISPI
-57 EEYQKSIR
+57 EDYQKSIR
-65 QIQAQFTDAPKFNEE
+65 QIQAQFTDAPQFNETTT
-80 GAYPQFLSCGLLQ
+80 YPKFLSCGLLEIK
-93 VRGKNGANMEFLLP
+93 GKNGANMEFLLP

-122 KDGQFLREMLMHLL
+122 KDGQFLREMLMCLL
-136 SSAPLVQLEVILVDA
+136 SSTPLVQLEVILVDA

-160 ARRLLDKDNDFIYQQ
+160 ARRLLDKNNDFIYQQ
-175 RILTERKEIEE
+175 RILTESKEIEE

-193 YLKVNLQEK
+193 YLRVNLQEK
-202 LAGFRDFAH
+202 LAGYKDFAH
-211 YNEEA
+211 YNENEK
-216 TDRLPL
+216 DPLPL
-222 KVLFLSGVDALS
+222 KALFLSGVDALS

-253 LSFVNLESEKNNK
+253 LSFVNLESEKNNQ
-266 SAEDLKKHAE
+266 SAEDLKRYAE
-276 FFRDTTSFER
+276 FFKDRTSFEC
-286 FKYLNVEVINDQGI
+286 FKYLNVEAINDHGI
-300 KSQHMKDFA
+300 QSQHMKDFA
-309 DKIKAYYEKKKAV
+309 DKIKAYYKQKKAV
-322 KRELKDLQR
+322 KRELKDLQK
-331 DKEFW
+331 DQKFW

-354 TEVCFKI
+354 KEVCFKI
-361 CKEQNHTLIC
+361 GNEQNHTLIC

-393 DPDEVQLFLL
+393 APNEVQLFLL
-403 DYKEG
+403 GYKEG

-415 DPNILEHA
+415 DPILEHA

-435 VSFLSWLC
+435 MSFLSWLC

-469 MPRLIVVIDEFQVL
+469 MPRLIVVVDEFQVL
-483 FSDNSTKGKEGVE
+483 FSDNSTKGKESVDQ
-496 RSLNTLLKKGRSY
+496 SLNTLLKKGRSY

-516 TQTMRGGEI
+516 TQTMRSDEI

-590 LTKIHAEFNQRNLTP
+590 LTKIHAEFNQRNLAS

-619 PNTLKAN
+619 PNILKAN
-626 EMRLHLGKK
+626 EMRLHLGKEA
-635 VDYEQKDLIVEFE
+635 DYEQKDLIVEFE

-661 NARIALMKLLFQN
+661 SARIALMKLFAQN
-674 IKSANKE
+674 FKTANKE
-681 LVFCNKE
+681 LLFYNAE
-688 KRLIRSFDVQKE
+688 KRLVRELDGLKKHH
-700 YGITP
+700 ITP
-705 IENALNAL
+705 MQGSLGSVL
-713 DATTNRP
+713 DTAMNP
-720 NSALVIDNLNEAKE
+720 NSVLMVDNLNEAKE
-734 WHDKV
+734 LHDKIGV
-739 GAEKL
+739 EKL
-744 KSFLEKATD
+744 RSFLEKATD
-753 NEQYCVIFVHDFKQI
+753 NEQYCIIFAHDLKQI
-768 KTNYHFDKLRELL
+768 QANYDSVKLKELL
-781 SNHFKQCLAF
+781 NNHFKQCLTF

-798 NAIKNNLPPPS
+798 NALKSNLSSPS
-809 ALNNLNALLIEL
+809 NFNVLFIEL
-821 SKDSVT
+821 SKDSHT

>member
-1 MKPKSMKEKP
+1 
-11 RGAMMNIL
+11 
-19 RIKMIDAGNLLKEL
+19 MIEVNTLLQNL

-41 AKKEPESF
+41 HQKEPESF
-49 LKPSTLKI
+49 LKPIVSEI
-57 EEYQKSIR
+57 EEYQKSVR
-65 QIQAQFTDAPKFNEE
+65 QIQAQFTDAPEFNETTT
-80 GAYPQFLSCGLLQ
+80 YPKFLSCGLLQ
-93 VRGKNGANMEFLLP
+93 VRGKNGTNMEFLLP

-122 KDGQFLREMLMHLL
+122 KDGQFLREMLMRLL
-136 SSAPLVQLEVILVDA
+136 SSTPLVQLEVILIDA

-160 ARRLLDKDNDFIYQQ
+160 SRKLLNKDNDFIYQQ
-175 RILTERKEIEE
+175 RILTESKETEE

-211 YNEEA
+211 YNEEKE
-216 TDRLPL
+216 DRLPL
-222 KVLFLSGVDALS
+222 KALFLSGVDALS

-276 FFRDTTSFER
+276 FFKDTTSFER
-286 FKYLNVEVINDQGI
+286 LKYLNIEVINDQGI
-300 KSQHMKDFA
+300 KSQHMQDFA
-309 DKIKAYYEKKKAV
+309 DEIKAYYRQKKEV
-322 KRELKDLQR
+322 KRELKDLQK
-331 DKEFW
+331 DEKFW

-354 TEVCFKI
+354 KEVCFEI
-361 CKEQNHTLIC
+361 GSTQNHTLIC
-371 DHSGSG
+371 GHSGSG

-393 DPDEVQLFLL
+393 APNEVQLFLL

-415 DPNILEHA
+415 DPILEHA
-423 RLVSVASSVGFG
+423 RLVSVASSVGYG
-435 VSFLSWLC
+435 MSFLSWLC
-443 DEIKKRSELFK
+443 KEMQKRAELFK

-483 FSDNSTKGKEGVE
+483 FSDNKSTKAVEGH
-496 RSLNTLLKKGRSY
+496 LNTLLKKGRSY

-516 TQTMRGGEI
+516 TQTMRGTDI
-525 DSSIKAQIANRI
+525 NPSFKAQIANRI
-537 ALPMDADDSTK
+537 ALPMDAEDSSSVLGDDA
-548 ILDDDVACELVRPE
+548 ACELVRPE

-568 GGHQKY
+568 GGNRKY

-590 LTKIHAEFNQRNLTP
+590 LTKIHAEFNQRNLTL

-619 PNTLKAN
+619 PNILKAN

-648 SNESHLLVVSQDL
+648 NNESHLLVVSQDL

-688 KRLIRSFDVQKE
+688 KRLIRSFDEPKE

-705 IENALNAL
+705 VENILSVL
-713 DATTNRP
+713 DTAMNP
-720 NSALVIDNLNEAKE
+720 NSVLVIDNLNEAKE
-734 WHDKV
+734 LHDKV

-744 KSFLEKATD
+744 KSFLEKAID
-753 NEQYCVIFVHDFKQI
+753 NEQYCVIFAHDFRQI
-768 KTNYHFDKLRELL
+768 KTNYHFDKLKELL
-781 SNHFKQCLAF
+781 NHHFKQCLAF
-791 RCNGENL
+791 KCNGENL
-798 NAIKNNLPPPS
+798 NALQSGLPLPS
-809 ALNNLNALLIEL
+809 ELNALFIEL